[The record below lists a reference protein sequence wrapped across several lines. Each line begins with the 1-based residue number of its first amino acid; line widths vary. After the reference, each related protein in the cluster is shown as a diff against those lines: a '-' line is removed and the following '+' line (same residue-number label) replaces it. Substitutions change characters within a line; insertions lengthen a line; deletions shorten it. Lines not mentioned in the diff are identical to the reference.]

1 MGVSREQL
9 VRMQQVHG
17 RAVAVANPAL
27 DPPVADVIVTH
38 DPAVVIAVQSADCV
52 PLLLA
57 DTRSGAVAAAHAG
70 WRGLAARVPQAAVEA
85 MMTTFGSR
93 AEDLLVA
100 AGPSIGACCYEV
112 GVDVRDRFRDAGF
125 SPEALDR
132 WFSGS
137 PQTIAGNPS
146 SRSIPQ
152 TPRPEHWYFDG
163 WSSTRDQL
171 RAAGITPDRF
181 FAAGLCTASHAGAL
195 CSYRRDGAPAGRL
208 VGAIR
213 ARRP

>member
-1 MGVSREQL
+1 MGVARGQL
-9 VRMQQVHG
+9 LRMQQVHG
-17 RAVAVANPAL
+17 RAVAIANPEI
-27 DPPVADVIVTH
+27 DPPIADVIVNE
-38 DPAVVIAVQSADCV
+38 DPAVAVAVQSADCV

-57 DTRSGAVAAAHAG
+57 DTRTGAVAAAHAG

-85 MMTTFGSR
+85 MTATFGSR
-93 AEDLLVA
+93 VEDLLVV

-112 GVDVRDRFRDAGF
+112 GKDVRDRFRDAGF
-125 SPEALDR
+125 SGDELNR

-137 PQTIAGNPS
+137 PQTIKGNPS
-146 SRSIPQ
+146 SRAIPH
-152 TPRPEHWYFDG
+152 TPRSDHWYFDG

-171 RAAGITPDRF
+171 RVVGVRPDRF
-181 FAAGLCTASHAGAL
+181 FAAGLCTASHPGAL

-213 ARRP
+213 PRPR